1 LSTKRAFAL
10 AAHPDDIEFVMA
22 GTLTLLKDS
31 GYEVHYM
38 NIANGSAGSMDHGP
52 EEISRIRTGE
62 ARAAAAH
69 IGAVFHEPLV
79 NDLEIFYEPRLLA
92 RLSAVMRDV
101 APGILLLQSPQ
112 DYMEDHENAVRL
124 GVTAA
129 FLRGVPNFSTDPP
142 SSTVHQDVTVYH
154 AQPHGNR
161 DPLRQ
166 LVSPDFYIDI
176 ETSLERKKEMLACH
190 ASQKDWLDATQ
201 GMGSY
206 VQTMVDIGGEV
217 GSMSGRF
224 NVAEGWRRHLHLGFC
239 AQDADPLRDALSD
252 FLHDA

>member
-1 LSTKRAFAL
+1 MSTKRAFAL

-22 GTLTLLKDS
+22 GTLILLKDA
-31 GYEVHYM
+31 GYEAHYM
-38 NIANGSAGSMDHGP
+38 NIANGSAGSMVHGP
-52 EEISRIRTGE
+52 EEIARIRTGE
-62 ARAAAAH
+62 SRDAAAR
-69 IGAVFHEPLV
+69 IGAVYHEPLV

-92 RLSAVMRDV
+92 RLGAVLREV
-101 APGILLLQSPQ
+101 APEILLLQSPQ
-112 DYMEDHENAVRL
+112 DYMEDHQNTVRL

-129 FLRGVPNFSTDPP
+129 FVRSAPNYTTDPP
-142 SSTVHQDVTVYH
+142 TSAVTQDVTIYH

-176 ETSLERKKEMLACH
+176 ETAVERKKEMLACH
-190 ASQKDWLDATQ
+190 ASQRDWLDATQ

-224 NVAEGWRRHLHLGFC
+224 RVAEGWRRHLHLGFC
-239 AQDADPLRDALSD
+239 AEDADPLRDALSD
-252 FLHDA
+252 FLHVA